1 MTQTMLVNILSAV
14 AFVGSLVLEHFG
26 LVPVGTEKEVL
37 LVVAGLVAGTGSATV
52 TKGASVVASK
62 SSAVASQG
70 TSQAP
75 APINDPG
82 VQG

>member
-14 AFVGSLVLEHFG
+14 AFIGSLVLEHFG
-26 LVPVGTEKEVL
+26 LVPAGTEKEVL
-37 LVVAGLVAGTGSATV
+37 LVVAGLVAGTGSATI
-52 TKGASVVASK
+52 TKGASVINK
-62 SSAVASQG
+62 SSIVASQG

-75 APINDPG
+75 APVNDPG

>member
-26 LVPVGTEKEVL
+26 LVPSGTEKEVL
-37 LVVAGLVAGTGSATV
+37 LVVAGLVAGTGSATI
-52 TKGASVVASK
+52 TKGASVVSK
-62 SSAVASQG
+62 TASQG
-70 TSQAP
+70 SSQAP
-75 APINDPG
+75 EPVNDPG

>member
-26 LVPVGTEKEVL
+26 LVPAGTEKEVL
-37 LVVAGLVAGTGSATV
+37 LVVAGLVAGTGSAVV
-52 TKGASVVASK
+52 TKGASVITK
-62 SSAVASQG
+62 TSSVASQG
-70 TSQAP
+70 VNQAP
-75 APINDPG
+75 APVNDPG